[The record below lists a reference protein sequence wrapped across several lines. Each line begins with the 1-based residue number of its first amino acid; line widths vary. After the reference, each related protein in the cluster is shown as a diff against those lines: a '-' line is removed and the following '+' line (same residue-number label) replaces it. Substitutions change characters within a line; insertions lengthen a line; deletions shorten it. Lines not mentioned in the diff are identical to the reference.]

1 MNRNL
6 LIIPAIVLTMGLT
19 SCNKYSRSNVLK
31 FVRENYKNEDPKT
44 PSKHEIKWDFSKCV
58 GDSAKAFA
66 MVIILGF
73 TEGRSYDLTGSYSY
87 TTSEIEGTYILPLNE
102 ETFEMEYNEHN
113 DCKFSIN
120 NKELTVKYDVGNSN
134 KNEIIYNSDGYRR
147 YEKTIIYI
155 EDEKG
160 RSVNGTT
167 ERIYSY

>member
-19 SCNKYSRSNVLK
+19 SCNKNSRSNVLK
-31 FVRENYKNEDPKT
+31 FVKENYKNEEAKT
-44 PSKHEIKWDFSKCV
+44 PSKYDIKWDFSKCV

-102 ETFEMEYNEHN
+102 ETFEMEYNKDN

-120 NKELTVKYDVGNSN
+120 GKELTVTYDVGNSN
-134 KNEIIYNSDGYRR
+134 KKEIIYNSDGYRR
-147 YEKTIIYI
+147 YEKTTIYI
-155 EDEKG
+155 EDEKS